1 MKSLLLAALCALLT
15 VMGASAQTREIYT
28 SPKFGALAK
37 GHKSLAVLPFAV
49 TLQLRPN
56 EVTKNG
62 GPEGVAKLEQR
73 EGLDVQN
80 ALHSYF
86 LKRKAEN
93 DITVDVQDP
102 ARTNALLVQNGVTA
116 ANFATFTP
124 EQLAKF
130 LGVDGII
137 SGTFNSTQPMSAG
150 AAVAMS
156 MLVGVSGP
164 TNTGKLMI
172 NINDGATGEL
182 LWKYDK
188 SLSRG
193 FGSDTN
199 TIVTTIMRKASRQFP
214 YSKEFKG

>member
-1 MKSLLLAALCALLT
+1 MKTFLFATLCLFLT
-15 VMGASAQTREIYT
+15 VMGATAQTREIYT

-37 GHKSLAVLPFAV
+37 SHKTLAVLPFTV

-73 EGLDVQN
+73 EGLDVQS
-80 ALHSYF
+80 ALQSYF
-86 LKRKAEN
+86 LKRKEEN
-93 DITVDVQDP
+93 DMTVEVQDL
-102 ARTNALLVQNGVTA
+102 ARTNALLAKNGVTA
-116 ANFATFTP
+116 ANMATFTP
-124 EQLAKF
+124 EQLAQF
-130 LGVDGII
+130 LGVDGVI
-137 SGTFNSTQPMSAG
+137 SGTFTSTQPMSAG

-156 MLVGVSGP
+156 VLVGMSGP

-214 YSKEFKG
+214 YSKEFKE

>member
-1 MKSLLLAALCALLT
+1 MKSLLLAALAVLLT
-15 VMGASAQTREIYT
+15 LGGVSAQTREIYT
-28 SPKFGALAK
+28 NPKFSALAQN
-37 GHKSLAVLPFAV
+37 HKTLAILPFAV

-62 GPEGVAKLEQR
+62 GPEGVAKMEQR

-86 LKRKAEN
+86 LKRKE
-93 DITVDVQDP
+93 DKDMTVDVQDP
-102 ARTNALLVQNGVTA
+102 ARTNALLTKNGVTA
-116 ANFATFTP
+116 ANAATFTP

-137 SGTFNSTQPMSAG
+137 SGTFSSSQPMSGG
-150 AAVAMS
+150 AAIAMT
-156 MLVGVSGP
+156 MLVGASGP

-193 FGSDTN
+193 LGSDTN
-199 TIVTTIMRKASRQFP
+199 SIVTTIMRKASRQFP
-214 YSKEFKG
+214 YSKEFKS

>member
-1 MKSLLLAALCALLT
+1 MKSLLLATLCVLLAVTGAL
-15 VMGASAQTREIYT
+15 AQTREIYT
-28 SPKFGALAK
+28 SPKFGELAK
-37 GHKSLAVLPFAV
+37 SHKTLAVLPFVV

-56 EVTKNG
+56 EVTKSG

-93 DITVDVQDP
+93 DMTVDVQDV

-116 ANFATFTP
+116 ATVATFTA

-137 SGTFNSTQPMSAG
+137 SGTFTSTQPMSGG
-150 AAVAMS
+150 AAIAMT